1 MESGNV
7 EERRAKWRESSA
19 AVGLVALLMGI
30 LIAAAL
36 FGAVTMMLPPLE
48 AVELPPVSHSTE

>member
-1 MESGNV
+1 VAGEFRG
-7 EERRAKWRESSA
+7 RRLGSP
-19 AVGLVALLMGI
+19 LMGI

-48 AVELPPVSHSTE
+48 AVELPPVSPSTE